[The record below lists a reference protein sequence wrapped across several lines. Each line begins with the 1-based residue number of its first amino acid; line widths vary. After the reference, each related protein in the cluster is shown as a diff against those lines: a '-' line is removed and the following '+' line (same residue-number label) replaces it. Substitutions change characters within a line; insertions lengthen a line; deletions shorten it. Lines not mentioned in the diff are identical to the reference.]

1 MKFIEESTR
10 FYQADELGK
19 LIAEITFSV
28 AGDHTYIID
37 HTFVDD
43 QYRGQG
49 LAQQLVKLVVE
60 KARAQDKKIIPL
72 CPFAKA
78 EIERTLAY
86 QDVLRK

>member
-1 MKFIEESTR
+1 MEMIEETTR
-10 FYQADELGK
+10 FYQTDEEGK
-19 LIAEITFSV
+19 LIAEITFSI

-43 QYRGQG
+43 QYRGKG

-78 EIERTLAY
+78 EIERTPAY
-86 QDVLRK
+86 HDVLRK